1 MAFNVTLYTFSKR
14 KNSTS
19 KPTTGGSVFSGIT
32 RNPCGV
38 LRPSLAFAFASGVNP
53 SEYNYAYIPDF
64 GRYYFIREWTSD
76 GRLWECSMEVDALA
90 SWADEIGEQHL
101 YVTRSS
107 RRKNGNISDG
117 MFPILS
123 DYTINKYQIAS
134 DYATRI
140 GSGWFVVG
148 IINSDA
154 DAVGAVSYYVFTP
167 AQFSRFKQ
175 SLMTTSTWTGVS
187 DITEEL
193 LKTLFNPF
201 QYIASCKWF
210 PYQPPM
216 GAAVTSLPFG
226 WWSFSVN
233 CHELSSVVQYQRR
246 RNEITSGY
254 IPKHPQAASRGD
266 YLNNEPFSEYDLAYS
281 PYGLIRLPGWVNID
295 NSDLI
300 LSETIDFITGN
311 STLIVYATN
320 AAEQQH
326 VAAEVAAPI
335 AIDVQIAQTNVDFS
349 SALQSLGGAVASAAR
364 LDFRGALADAA
375 SGIASAIC
383 AAPTVQTGGRNGG
396 FSDLVIYDA
405 YITLHCKFYHVADN
419 SNRLIGSPLC
429 EDVKLSTI
437 PGYIEVLSPHVD
449 IACTSEETEMIEA
462 YMQSGFYLDSG
473 VD

>member
-1 MAFNVTLYTFSKR
+1 MAFDVTLYTFSKR

-19 KPTTGGSVFSGIT
+19 KPTDGTTFSGLM
-32 RNPCGV
+32 REPCGV
-38 LRPSLAFAFASGVNP
+38 IRPSVSFEFPAGVNP
-53 SEYNYAYIPDF
+53 SAYNYAYIPDF
-64 GRYYFIREWTSD
+64 GRYYFINEWTSA
-76 GRLWECSMEVDALA
+76 GRLWVCSMEVDALA
-90 SWADEIGEQHL
+90 SWADEIGNQNL
-101 YVTRSS
+101 YVIRSS
-107 RRKNGNISDG
+107 YRKNGNISDG
-117 MFPILS
+117 MYPILS
-123 DYTINKYQIAS
+123 DYTISKYQYAS
-134 DYATRI
+134 SYSTRI

-154 DAVGAVSYYVFTP
+154 NAVGAVSYYVFTP
-167 AQFSRFKQ
+167 EEFSNFKQ
-175 SLMTTSTWTGVS
+175 NLMTTSTWTGVS

-216 GAAVTSLPFG
+216 GAEITSLPFG

-233 CHELSSVVQYQRR
+233 CHELSKIVQYEKRR
-246 RNEITSGY
+246 KEIYSES

-281 PYGLIRLPGWVNID
+281 PYGLIRLPGWINID
-295 NSDLI
+295 SSDLI
-300 LSETIDFITGN
+300 LHETIDFITGN
-311 STLIVYATN
+311 STLIVYASN

-335 AIDVQIAQTNVDFS
+335 AIDVQIAQTNSDFIPV
-349 SALQSLGGAVASAAR
+349 LKSLGGAVASAAR
-364 LDFRGALADAA
+364 LDFRGALADAK
-375 SGIASAIC
+375 SGIVSATR
-383 AAPTVQTGGRNGG
+383 AMPTVQTSGSNGG
-396 FSDLVIYDA
+396 FADLVIYDA
-405 YITLHCKFYHVADN
+405 YITLHCKFYNVANN
-419 SNRLIGSPLC
+419 SNRLLGSPLC

-437 PGYIEVLSPHVD
+437 PGYIEVLSPHIN
-449 IACTSEETEMIEA
+449 IACTAEETEMIEA

>member
-1 MAFNVTLYTFSKR
+1 MAFDVTLYTFSKR

-19 KPTTGGSVFSGIT
+19 KPTDGTTFSGLM
-32 RNPCGV
+32 REPCGII
-38 LRPSLAFAFASGVNP
+38 RPSVSFEFPAGANP
-53 SEYNYAYIPDF
+53 SAYNYAYIPDF
-64 GRYYFIREWTSD
+64 GRYYFISEWTSA
-76 GRLWECSMEVDALA
+76 GRLWVCSMEVDALA
-90 SWADEIGEQHL
+90 SWADEIGNQNL
-101 YVTRSS
+101 YVIRSS
-107 RRKNGNISDG
+107 YRKNGNISDG
-117 MFPILS
+117 MYPILS
-123 DYTINKYQIAS
+123 DYTIDKYQYAS
-134 DYATRI
+134 SYSTRI
-140 GSGWFVVG
+140 GSGWYVVG

-154 DAVGAVSYYVFTP
+154 NAVGAVSYYVFTP
-167 AQFSRFKQ
+167 EEFNNFKQ
-175 SLMTTSTWTGVS
+175 NLMTSSTWTGVS

-210 PYQPPM
+210 PYQPLM
-216 GAAVTSLPFG
+216 GAEITSLLFG
-226 WWSFSVN
+226 WWTFNVN
-233 CHELSSVVQYQRR
+233 CHELSKIVQYQKRR
-246 RNEITSGY
+246 KEIYSES

-266 YLNNEPFSEYDLAYS
+266 YLNNEPFSEYELAYS
-281 PYGLIRLPGWVNID
+281 PYGLIRLPGWINID
-295 NSDLI
+295 SSDLI

-311 STLIVYATN
+311 STLIVYASN
-320 AAEQQH
+320 AAEQQQ

-335 AIDVQIAQTNVDFS
+335 AIDVQIAQANVDFT
-349 SALQSLGGAVASAAR
+349 SALQSLGGAVASVAK

-375 SGIASAIC
+375 SGIASAVC

-419 SNRLIGSPLC
+419 SNRLLGAPLC

-437 PGYIEVLSPHVD
+437 PGYIEVLSPHIN
-449 IACTSEETEMIEA
+449 IACTAEETEMIEA